1 VSIIFKPKIPE
12 RFQGEVQKKKVV
24 IKPPEPPKKVIR
36 NSWISDTVAVK
47 VKKRKSPDWT
57 PRDLNLLVD
66 LRAMN
71 VPIYDCS
78 RILRRA
84 ESSVRACI
92 HVYDLYAG
100 IKHQKLVN
108 IERLL
113 ND

>member
-1 VSIIFKPKIPE
+1 MSIVFIPKIPE
-12 RFQGEVQKKKVV
+12 RFQGEVQKKRV
-24 IKPPEPPKKVIR
+24 IVKPMAPIRPIR

-47 VKKRKSPDWT
+47 VKARKSPQWS

-84 ESSVRACI
+84 EASVRACI
-92 HVYDLYAG
+92 HAYDLYSG
-100 IKHQKLVN
+100 IKQQKLIN